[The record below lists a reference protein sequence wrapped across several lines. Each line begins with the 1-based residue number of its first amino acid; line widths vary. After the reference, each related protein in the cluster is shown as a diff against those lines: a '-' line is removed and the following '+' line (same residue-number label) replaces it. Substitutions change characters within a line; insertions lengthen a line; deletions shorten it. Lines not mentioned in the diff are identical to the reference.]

1 MSVHR
6 INLKEALLKEA
17 PKKAPGKPSVTKPSD
32 VKITEPPKP
41 SAETIGTAD
50 GLEEV
55 AEALANL
62 AQPPEVAQADLAE
75 PPEVVQ
81 KPAFTFAKPPA
92 VPQEPAFPFAGAQP
106 APFASLAKRKRDVDT
121 KAQQAKATLAQ
132 VSSAVAQERA
142 TSTHAPLPPTFGTK
156 GPPASAGQSV
166 GKATK
171 KAKTSVASKKK
182 DDTNYDSDEDAQ
194 LFGEGKLLLVC
205 VLLRLCCG
213 RSRNRGLLLLLL
225 GCAGGAIL
233 IAGFGCPSYGLGVRS
248 RARLVPHDLM
258 LAAACHCRCLVLTLR
273 PPPIGPRQHR
283 RDPEREGRVEV
294 GVGGFEHLVQHA
306 RSRPHLVVLAQY
318 ADNEASRFAIGTRRE
333 DRRVL
338 GVMLRRVDD
347 VVEDGPPNPNVVVE
361 DPLELDGVLGE
372 LGEHL
377 QRRLP
382 HKTIAGNR
390 DLLAAFWIAALHVR
404 VDVVEVDPAVRRAL
418 ARRQPPTGR
427 QRLLATKSA
436 GGRLRSH
443 VHDSSGRGDSLL

>member
-1 MSVHR
+1 MVGSSTSARQMKPSESRLRMNTCLLSPHLSSMSVHR

-17 PKKAPGKPSVTKPSD
+17 PKKAPGKPSVTKPSA
-32 VKITEPPKP
+32 VKITEPPEP
-41 SAETIGTAD
+41 SAETIGTAN

-75 PPEVVQ
+75 PPEVAQ
-81 KPAFTFAKPPA
+81 KPAFTGAKPPA

-156 GPPASAGQSV
+156 KPPASAGQSV

-182 DDTNYDSDEDAQ
+182 HDTNYDSDEDAQ

-233 IAGFGCPSYGLGVRS
+233 IAGRRCNLGGGGGAIS
-248 RARLVPHDLM
+248 
-258 LAAACHCRCLVLTLR
+258 AAAVAVQSRRRRWRRCR
-273 PPPIGPRQHR
+273 GHGR
-283 RDPEREGRVEV
+283 RRRHAARGADGR
-294 GVGGFEHLVQHA
+294 
-306 RSRPHLVVLAQY
+306 
-318 ADNEASRFAIGTRRE
+318 
-333 DRRVL
+333 
-338 GVMLRRVDD
+338 
-347 VVEDGPPNPNVVVE
+347 
-361 DPLELDGVLGE
+361 
-372 LGEHL
+372 
-377 QRRLP
+377 
-382 HKTIAGNR
+382 
-390 DLLAAFWIAALHVR
+390 
-404 VDVVEVDPAVRRAL
+404 
-418 ARRQPPTGR
+418 
-427 QRLLATKSA
+427 
-436 GGRLRSH
+436 GGR
-443 VHDSSGRGDSLL
+443 G